1 MTISTIAILHERHCR
16 LMQSLPALFCIII
29 PYVAAVAM
37 SPGRTT
43 RMLSRVL
50 SAWSLR
56 NIIMFRFTGDLEYT
70 AVIALASVCSRV
82 CSSMAVP
89 M

>member
-1 MTISTIAILHERHCR
+1 MSAIAMDAVITSTILH
-16 LMQSLPALFCIII
+16 I

-43 RMLSRVL
+43 QILSRVL

-70 AVIALASVCSRV
+70 AVIASASVCSRV